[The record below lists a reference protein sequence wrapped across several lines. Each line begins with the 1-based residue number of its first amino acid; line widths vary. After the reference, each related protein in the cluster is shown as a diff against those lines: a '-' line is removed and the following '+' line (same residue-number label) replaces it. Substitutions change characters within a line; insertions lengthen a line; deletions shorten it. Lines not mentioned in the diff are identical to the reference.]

1 MSDDKELMNEVASIV
16 DDAAERINKAREAE
30 AKEVLRTIVKKS
42 TEDNLLP
49 TGEQVLFYMMSQQP
63 IDDVD
68 ADKAYRAPGAEGKT
82 VEQLRAEG
90 YTGGALTMPFT
101 FESYDDAVG
110 NLESK
115 VGAIIADYSQ
125 KQRPWGSI
133 TCHKEQGTTT
143 YIMVA
148 ANCVTL
154 HKVLPTGDTVTNYY
168 DPDTSDTKDVEA
180 VLYKEGKRIV
190 QAQYTFTV
198 APQAMR
204 KQYPETYNA
213 LLKQAL
219 KALGESDDE
228 Q

>member
-101 FESYDDAVG
+101 FDTYDDAVG

-125 KQRPWGSI
+125 QQRPWGSI

-219 KALGESDDE
+219 KALGESNDE

>member
-1 MSDDKELMNEVASIV
+1 MSDDKELMNEVAGIV
-16 DDAAERINKAREAE
+16 DDAAERINKAREE
-30 AKEVLRTIVKKS
+30 ESKQVLKTLVGMTQRDDLV
-42 TEDNLLP
+42 P
-49 TGEQVLFYMMSQQP
+49 TGEQVLFYMITQRS

-68 ADKAYRAPGAEGKT
+68 ADKAHRAPQAEGKT

-90 YTGGALTMPFT
+90 YTGGSITHPFT
-101 FESYDDAVG
+101 FDTYDDAVN

-125 KQRPWGSI
+125 SPKPWGSI

-148 ANCVTL
+148 ASCVTL

-168 DPDTSDTKDVEA
+168 DPDTSNTKDIEA

-190 QAQYTFTV
+190 QAQYTFTT
-198 APQAMR
+198 APQVLR
-204 KQYPETYNA
+204 RQYPETYGA
-213 LLKQAL
+213 MVKQAL
-219 KALGESDDE
+219 KAMGESNDE